1 MAKDMKTRLQ
11 TKNYQRLVFWDLET
25 SGLNQYHDEIIEIG
39 AVDDE
44 GNKFQILIKPER
56 EVSAKI
62 TQITGITN
70 RELEQKGG
78 SLKDALEKFIDFCTQ
93 TKYEN
98 LFLVAHNGRGFDDL
112 FLRRDIEK
120 CGLQFPK
127 CQYID
132 TLLLSKLV
140 LPGRYSYR
148 LGSLCSHWNIM
159 QLNSHRADDDAYC
172 LSKVYMILISLML
185 EKFPRNDPKYIMK
198 RLFIDSKI

>member
-1 MAKDMKTRLQ
+1 MAEDMKTRSQ
-11 TKNYQRLVFWDLET
+11 IKNYQRLIFWDLET

-39 AVDDE
+39 AVDDD
-44 GNKFQILIKPER
+44 GNKFQTLIKPER

-62 TQITGITN
+62 TEITGITN
-70 RELEQKGG
+70 RELEQKGIL
-78 SLKDALEKFIDFCTQ
+78 LKDAIIQFIDFCTQ
-93 TKYEN
+93 TKYKN
-98 LFLVAHNGRGFDDL
+98 LFLIAHNGRGFDDL
-112 FLRRDIEK
+112 FLKRDLVK
-120 CGLQFPK
+120 LNLKFPK

-172 LSKVYMILISLML
+172 LSKVYNIITSIML
-185 EKFPRNDPKYIMK
+185 ETYPSNTPTYIMK
-198 RLFIDSKI
+198 RLFLE